1 MQKIRETTRK
11 LKGKIPF
18 IFFHSGEAGYFAA
31 KCPHKNDAI
40 TKGKKGLR
48 KFNKQ
53 GKKKWFK
60 KSFFS
65 KEDSSSSDE
74 DSDNEEEINRRVLF
88 MAKHNKQEA
97 SNEEGDEEEE
107 MTKVEF

>member
-1 MQKIRETTRK
+1 MRIG
-11 LKGKIPF
+11 KGKFKGKLPLICF
-18 IFFHSGEAGYFAA
+18 DCGEVGHFVA
-31 KCPHKNDAI
+31 KCPHKNEVV

-65 KEDSSSSDE
+65 KEYISSSDE
-74 DSDNEEEINRRVLF
+74 DNDNKEEINERVF
-88 MAKHNKQEA
+88 SMAKHNK
-97 SNEEGDEEEE
+97 
-107 MTKVEF
+107 K